1 MDTLYQS
8 LVAVEPTTLIVTIL
22 NLFLQM
28 FLIKKF
34 LLDKVLAVL
43 DQRRKT
49 ADQQISEAE
58 SARQEALT
66 IKKTYEDNM
75 LRAKKEA
82 GELLARAQK
91 TAEARG
97 EEILREAQS
106 QAAQMKH
113 KAVQDIAQE
122 KKKALNDAK
131 NEIADMAM
139 AIAGKVV
146 ERNISDEDQTRLV
159 DRFIDELGEGL

>member
-43 DQRRKT
+43 DERRKA
-49 ADQQISEAE
+49 ADQQISAAE
-58 SARQEALT
+58 SAKQEALT

-75 LRAKKEA
+75 LRAKEAA

-91 TAEARG
+91 TAEVRG
-97 EEILREAQS
+97 EEILREAQN
-106 QAAQMKH
+106 QAAQIKH
-113 KAVQDIAQE
+113 KAAQDIAQE
-122 KKKALNDAK
+122 KKKALNEAK

-146 ERNISDEDQTRLV
+146 ERNISGEDQARLV
-159 DRFIDELGEGL
+159 DRFIDEVGEGL